1 MNINIRL
8 LKENDLDTADRI
20 FRLAFGT
27 FNNLPNPLAYGG
39 DSDKVRSRWR
49 AEPTAALGAEIDGEL
64 VASNFLAR
72 WGSVAYFGPLTVHP
86 DWWDRG
92 LAQKL
97 LEPTLAQFHTWGCP
111 HTGLYTY
118 ANSPKHLSLYQKF
131 GFYPR
136 YLTAIMSREVQPLD
150 PDPETS
156 FYSAASPNDRPGL
169 VQACAGLTD
178 SIYAGLDV
186 SREIH
191 ALADQQLGDAL
202 LLWDEPGLVGFAA
215 IHCGPGSEAGSACC
229 YIKFGAARPGPKAA
243 NYFHRLL
250 TAAAAY
256 AASQGVDW
264 LLAGVNLSRRAAYQ
278 QLLSHGFKIDMVGV
292 TMHQPNEPAYHRS
305 DAYVIDDWR

>member
-1 MNINIRL
+1 
-8 LKENDLDTADRI
+8 
-20 FRLAFGT
+20 
-27 FNNLPNPLAYGG
+27 
-39 DSDKVRSRWR
+39 
-49 AEPTAALGAEIDGEL
+49 
-64 VASNFLAR
+64 
-72 WGSVAYFGPLTVHP
+72 LTVHP